1 LVGTLFCFR
10 LSGNSEVIIHT
21 MAKMINLKPIQAE
34 HLETLSSY
42 LDSIGIN
49 SMTEE
54 VDFVQKTENPP
65 ENCRQKCIRL
75 EGTNIDKLLY
85 AIMQDV
91 GTVRPGQS
99 SITTE
104 GNWSAFCLYVVEC
117 YVGKDKKNWKN
128 LNAKV
133 KVKNK
138 KGEIVDLKWSG
149 GKIADILNHDTSL
162 KEPLL
167 ANLADA
173 LRAGGEAEIALW
185 PKLALADSDI
195 KMLAQVVSVEGA
207 NAGPENALRSYEPVK
222 EGVLVLG
229 CATRGYGDEIRPL
242 ILPSKD
248 SFMAYDRVAKH
259 IRDYVN
265 TTIVGSF

>member
-1 LVGTLFCFR
+1 
-10 LSGNSEVIIHT
+10 
-21 MAKMINLKPIQAE
+21 MAKIINLKPIQAE
-34 HLETLSSY
+34 HLKTLSSY
-42 LDSIGIN
+42 LDSIGIG
-49 SMTEE
+49 SMAEG

-85 AIMQDV
+85 AVMQNL
-91 GTVRPGQS
+91 GTGRRGQGS
-99 SITTE
+99 LTTE
-104 GNWSAFCLYVVEC
+104 NNWSAFYLYVVEC
-117 YVGKDKKNWKN
+117 YVGKDKKIWKN

-138 KGEIVDLKWSG
+138 KGKIVDLKWSG

-195 KMLAQVVSVEGA
+195 KLLAQVISVEGA
-207 NAGPENALRSYEPVK
+207 DAGSENAIKNYEPVK

-229 CATRGYGDEIRPL
+229 CATKGYGDEIRPL

-248 SFMAYDRVAKH
+248 SFMAYDRMAKH

-265 TTIVGSF
+265 TTTTGSF

>member
-1 LVGTLFCFR
+1 
-10 LSGNSEVIIHT
+10 
-21 MAKMINLKPIQAE
+21 MAKIINLKPIQAE
-34 HLETLSSY
+34 HLKTLSSY
-42 LDSIGIN
+42 LDSIGIG
-49 SMTEE
+49 STAEE

-85 AIMQDV
+85 AIMQNL
-91 GTVRPGQS
+91 GASRRGQGS
-99 SITTE
+99 MTTE
-104 GNWSAFCLYVVEC
+104 NNWSAFYLYVVEC
-117 YVGKDKKNWKN
+117 YIGKDKKIWKN

-133 KVKNK
+133 KVKSK
-138 KGEIVDLKWSG
+138 KGEIIDLKWSG

-195 KMLAQVVSVEGA
+195 KLLAQVISVEGA
-207 NAGPENALRSYEPVK
+207 DAGSENAIKNYEPVK

-229 CATRGYGDEIRPL
+229 CATKGYGDEIRPL

-265 TTIVGSF
+265 TTVTGSF

>member
-1 LVGTLFCFR
+1 
-10 LSGNSEVIIHT
+10 
-21 MAKMINLKPIQAE
+21 MAKTINLKPIQAE
-34 HLETLSSY
+34 HLKTLSSY

-49 SMTEE
+49 SMAEE
-54 VDFVQKTENPP
+54 VDFVQNTENPP

-75 EGTNIDKLLY
+75 EGTHIDKLLY
-85 AIMQDV
+85 AIMQNL
-91 GTVRPGQS
+91 GTSRRGQS
-99 SITTE
+99 SMTTE
-104 GNWSAFCLYVVEC
+104 NNWSAFYLYVVEC
-117 YVGKDKKNWKN
+117 YVGKDKENWKN

-133 KVKNK
+133 KVKYK
-138 KGEIVDLKWSG
+138 KGDIVDFKWSG
-149 GKIADILNHDTSL
+149 GKIADVLNHDTSL

-167 ANLADA
+167 TDLANT

-195 KMLAQVVSVEGA
+195 KMLAKIVSVEGA
-207 NAGPENALRSYEPVK
+207 DANPESALRSYEPVK

-248 SFMAYDRVAKH
+248 GFMAYDRVAKH
-259 IRDYVN
+259 IRDYAN
-265 TTIVGSF
+265 TTIAGSF